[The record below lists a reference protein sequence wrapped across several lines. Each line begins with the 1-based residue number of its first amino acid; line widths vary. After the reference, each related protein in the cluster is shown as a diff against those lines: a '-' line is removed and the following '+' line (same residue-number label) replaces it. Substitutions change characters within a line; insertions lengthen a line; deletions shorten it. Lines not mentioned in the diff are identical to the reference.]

1 MAYTTAAAIKTY
13 LGITGSGDDALIT
26 ILIANAQEAVDN
38 YTKRTFEAAADATRY
53 FTVGADTKGDILY
66 LDEDLCAITSVTTN
80 ADNSSPTSL
89 TANTDYIA
97 LPRNVTP
104 YHSIKMLGASTYTWT
119 YTTNAE
125 FGIEVEGRW
134 AYSTTP
140 PADILQAMYRLVGY
154 YYRQKDSQVF
164 DVTAIPDAG
173 VITIP
178 QGIPADVEQILK
190 PYIRRVFI

>member
-13 LGITGSGDDALIT
+13 LGITGVGDDALIT
-26 ILIANAQEAVDN
+26 ILIANAQKAIDN
-38 YTKRTFEAAADATRY
+38 YTKRTFEASADATRY
-53 FTVGADTKGDILY
+53 FTVGVDTRGDILY

-89 TANTDYIA
+89 TVNTHYIA

-104 YHSIKMLGASTYTWT
+104 YHSLKLLDAYAYTWT
-119 YTTNAE
+119 YTSNPE
-125 FGIEVEGRW
+125 FGVEVEGRW

-154 YYRQKDSQVF
+154 YYRQRDSQVF

-173 VITIP
+173 IITIP
-178 QGIPADVEQILK
+178 KGIPADVEQILK
-190 PYIRRVFI
+190 PYVRRVFI